1 MPQHQ
6 DDKSRHHW
14 VPEFNVSQKWSAWP
28 MNEQLNQQPS
38 EAAQFDKTCPT
49 RAGLTLSSIKWFSP
63 VVSKCNWKSGDHTSK
78 NRKYKYGRVGGILL
92 IGALKMIIEMG
103 LLGLLVFAVLVVI
116 GLLIIVFVIG
126 SLIAFLPATII
137 AIVVL
142 LLTGSWFYA
151 GIAFLIIAA
160 LMILFRK

>member
-1 MPQHQ
+1 
-6 DDKSRHHW
+6 
-14 VPEFNVSQKWSAWP
+14 
-28 MNEQLNQQPS
+28 
-38 EAAQFDKTCPT
+38 
-49 RAGLTLSSIKWFSP
+49 
-63 VVSKCNWKSGDHTSK
+63 
-78 NRKYKYGRVGGILL
+78 
-92 IGALKMIIEMG
+92 MIVEMG

-151 GIAFLIIAA
+151 GIAFLVIAA